1 MVFQRLRSFIR
12 TFVSAFGDTPE
23 LALRRFQLHSEQLQD
38 AFYQRAAN
46 SGKPRGLRWVQ
57 CDWLPEQ
64 KLVRETSTGLLTL
77 LVAVNISF
85 EAVEGGDMEDV
96 AAVGDIRDASAV
108 FHYKDGRW
116 GTGGRAL
123 FNMPPSVAAA
133 RLVDSFEPVQLAGQ
147 N

>member
-1 MVFQRLRSFIR
+1 M
-12 TFVSAFGDTPE
+12 SAFGDTPE